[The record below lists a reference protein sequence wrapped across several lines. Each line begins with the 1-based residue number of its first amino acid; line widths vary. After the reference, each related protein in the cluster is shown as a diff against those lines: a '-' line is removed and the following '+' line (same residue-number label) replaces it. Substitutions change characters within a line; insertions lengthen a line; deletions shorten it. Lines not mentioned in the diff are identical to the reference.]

1 MHDIPFPAEYVHDHP
16 PIRDVIASFEQN
28 KSFGHRAADGVVH
41 VMGSWRFVIIQS
53 VILVFWVILNVAAWI
68 QRWDPYPFIL
78 MNLFL
83 SLQAAYTAPMILM
96 SQNREA
102 ERDRLV
108 AANDYETNQ
117 TAEKELRIVLEH
129 MEAQRQALFT
139 LYMELQ
145 QIRVHLGMP
154 TTTETPPLPAEE
166 VAARNSRSA
175 ADTQPAA

>member
-1 MHDIPFPAEYVHDHP
+1 MHNIPFPEEYLHDHP
-16 PIRDVIASFEQN
+16 PVRDIIATFEEQ
-28 KSFGHRAADGVVH
+28 KTFGHRAADQVVR

-53 VILVFWVILNVAAWI
+53 AILVIWVILNVTAWI

-102 ERDRLV
+102 ERDRMV
-108 AANDYETNQ
+108 AANDYEINQ
-117 TAEKELRIVLEH
+117 TAEKELRIVLSH
-129 MEAQRQALFT
+129 LEAERQALFT

-145 QIRVHLGMP
+145 QIRVHLGMA
-154 TTTETPPLPAEE
+154 TTAETPPAPNGGA
-166 VAARNSRSA
+166 S
-175 ADTQPAA
+175 